1 MTRLAK
7 NPILIHTTS
16 DCQALGGRL
25 QKATHSSAPQDGPA
39 WEAHALWG
47 RSISDLLACTGNI
60 FLISARICSQ
70 STKLLR
76 RSPWSSRPLA
86 LPEPGRALL
95 PLRVQRFCP
104 WRENP
109 TGGPPR
115 EIDRVLVDEHLTS
128 CSACVTGKRMPPL
141 KDDPLCPRCF
151 FGLFIKPRK
160 PCLLRLIPCKGSGQ
174 PSAPPSSALA
184 DSPALARW
192 RDLQYLKKVAGEES
206 VDVEVRDPQG
216 SHTFGMGQYQ
226 QMPFKEIIKRLT
238 EGDASLYVTT
248 QRIAS
253 DRYGPK
259 ALCGPPLCGALSCD
273 FPVNPT
279 IAGNLVPSQ
288 FNIWMGHSRH
298 GSSSG
303 LHHDFHDNF
312 YCLLR
317 GRKEFRLYSPG
328 LSELLPTHGMA
339 KPSNMPKLHP
349 NGLISYLKG
358 IRQDGAHE
366 LAVLRTRQL
375 TLEQKASDLRALLN
389 QREGA
394 MSAAPAHCK
403 SFRELDKEVK
413 ELNHM
418 LSQVEAELDDCL
430 EAALDAVADD
440 TDVEDDES
448 VSEDSEL
455 MEGRLVGKGAFPDH
469 FCLRGTRKAA
479 ATSWEGPSSATNAR
493 ERFWSVWV
501 EEGDI
506 LYLPASWFHEVFSYS
521 KSNNG
526 KTGDADYAGVCE
538 ANVHLALN
546 IWLHPPASDGTFEE
560 PYPDRFWAQH
570 AAPQIEKQKAV
581 SAIAG
586 AFTKQTPTSDS
597 QQQGST
603 VNSNNPFA
611 GSGVEDIRWG
621 QSVHIPC
628 ASSKA
633 LKVSS
638 PPPRGCKNPKA
649 GYSASASPVRN
660 PEKRR
665 KPRRTPL
672 STLCAVTFKELA
684 YFDAGSSDRS
694 ICAHDAAISKPSST
708 PENLTIYLH
717 LSCG

>member
-1 MTRLAK
+1 MYRKYFPYQRQDLQPKYETFAEVTLVVEAPGTTRARQGL
-7 NPILIHTTS
+7 T
-16 DCQALGGRL
+16 
-25 QKATHSSAPQDGPA
+25 APPRP
-39 WEAHALWG
+39 EV
-47 RSISDLLACTGNI
+47 SLLMLVSKRDVA
-60 FLISARICSQ
+60 
-70 STKLLR
+70 
-76 RSPWSSRPLA
+76 
-86 LPEPGRALL
+86 
-95 PLRVQRFCP
+95 FCP

-479 ATSWEGPSSATNAR
+479 ASKLLLRTFVARLPYPLVPMVVESSGLLRIRSFVGGAFKCHQCEGKVL
-493 ERFWSVWV
+493 E
-501 EEGDI
+501 
-506 LYLPASWFHEVFSYS
+506 Y
-521 KSNNG
+521 
-526 KTGDADYAGVCE
+526 
-538 ANVHLALN
+538 
-546 IWLHPPASDGTFEE
+546 GTFEE

-628 ASSKA
+628 ASSSVLALSHVKYVFGSCLYSYDIASSQTSCAEGRFWSDIDRIEVLVLSSKHTTFVTYNELLPYNVIIQCSCEESRKA
-633 LKVSS
+633 SQ
-638 PPPRGCKNPKA
+638 A
-649 GYSASASPVRN
+649 
-660 PEKRR
+660 
-665 KPRRTPL
+665 
-672 STLCAVTFKELA
+672 
-684 YFDAGSSDRS
+684 
-694 ICAHDAAISKPSST
+694 
-708 PENLTIYLH
+708 
-717 LSCG
+717 